1 MPFNKLDHTA
11 VGKIKP
17 RFKLQTTENKDKI
30 LELII
35 SEAKADLTVKVS
47 NHTNQIKLMLPPTE
61 RHYWS
66 PVINLT
72 CEWDEYDKK
81 TYIRGVIGPNDKVW
95 TMFTFF
101 YTGIIM
107 IGMFGGIFSF
117 VKWQIHDDSTWL
129 FIIPLCLF
137 IFGSI
142 VSTVKFGKRKAHTQ
156 MVHLLRFL
164 RRAIDS
170 VDCERVGV

>member
-17 RFKLQTTENKDKI
+17 RFKLQTPEDKEVM
-30 LELII
+30 LGLII
-35 SEAKADLTVKVS
+35 DQAKLDESIKVS
-47 NHTNQIKLMLPPTE
+47 THTNQIKIKMPIAE
-61 RHYWS
+61 QHYWS
-66 PVINLT
+66 PVLNLT

-81 TYIRGVIGPNDKVW
+81 TFIRGVIGPNDKVW

-101 YTGIIM
+101 YVGVIM
-107 IGMFGGIFSF
+107 IGMFGGIFSL

-129 FIIPLCLF
+129 FIIPLSIF

-142 VSTVKFGKRKAHTQ
+142 FSTVRYGKRKAHTQ
-156 MVHLLRFL
+156 MLHLLRFL
-164 RRAIDS
+164 RRAVDS
-170 VDCERVGV
+170 VECVRVDD